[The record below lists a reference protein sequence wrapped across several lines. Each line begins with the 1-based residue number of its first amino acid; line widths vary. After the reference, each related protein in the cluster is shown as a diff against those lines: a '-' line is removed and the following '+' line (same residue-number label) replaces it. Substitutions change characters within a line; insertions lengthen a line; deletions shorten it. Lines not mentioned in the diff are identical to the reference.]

1 MPPSHRPEPPPQPRP
16 TPASIRNAEPPSAQ
30 GSSSSAVEERE
41 SQFRA
46 EFGTKE
52 LQIDA
57 QHIANKYAQA
67 QVDEIRKTQD
77 LRDKYARRVSRLL
90 ICWVS
95 VAISLLVLDALD
107 PPKAFNDRPW
117 IAALIPAF
125 DIEKQVMLT
134 FLGGTTVAV
143 VGLVLAVI
151 KGLFP
156 TPPKN

>member
-1 MPPSHRPEPPPQPRP
+1 
-16 TPASIRNAEPPSAQ
+16 
-30 GSSSSAVEERE
+30 VEERE
-41 SQFRA
+41 TLFRA
-46 EFGTKE
+46 ELGTKE

-57 QHIANKYAQA
+57 QHIANRYAQA
-67 QVDEIRKTQD
+67 QVDDIRLTQE
-77 LRDKYARRVSRLL
+77 LRDKYARRVFRLL

-107 PPKAFNDRPW
+107 PPKAFNDTPW
-117 IAALIPAF
+117 IAALVPAF
-125 DIEKQVMLT
+125 DVEKQVMLT

-156 TPPKN
+156 SPPKN